1 MPRRMQAQERQTHER
16 LSREETPAGGS
27 DRGFGIVFSAVFAAV
42 GLFPLLGGGPPRGW
56 SLAVA
61 GTFLAVAFLKAHW
74 LAPLNRGWT
83 RFGLL
88 LHRIVNPLVMA
99 VIYFGVV
106 TPTGLVMRA
115 LGKDP
120 LSLRYDPDAE
130 SYWIHRD
137 PPGPERE
144 SMTKQ
149 F

>member
-1 MPRRMQAQERQTHER
+1 MPKRIRAQERQTHER
-16 LSREETPAGGS
+16 LGRDDTPAGGS
-27 DRGFGIVFSAVFAAV
+27 DRGFGIVFAILFMVI

-61 GTFLAVAFLKAHW
+61 GAFLAVALVRAHW
-74 LAPLNRGWT
+74 LAPLNRAWT

-88 LHRIVNPLVMA
+88 LQRIVNPLVMA
-99 VIYFGVV
+99 VIYFAVV

-120 LSLRYDPDAE
+120 LRLRYDPDAE
-130 SYWIHRD
+130 SYWIRRD

-144 SMTKQ
+144 SMTNQ